1 MIQQDRRKWIV
12 LGGLFLCLFV
22 IVGPSVD
29 SIGVY
34 FTPLLHE
41 LHGTRAQVS
50 LMFTIFAA
58 ALGITTFFVGW
69 LLDRVDARPL
79 MITGAAM
86 VGVTFITASYSH
98 SLPGLLASFLLMGV
112 GVGASGMGP
121 SAVVIA
127 KWFTERRALAMAVLV
142 AGMSAGSVLVTPLAA
157 KILTLSGWRACFK
170 LISLPIFVVAIP
182 ILAFVVKSRPPRSES
197 KVMIKQINLLPGLEL
212 APALRS
218 ASFRKLVAV
227 SLLTGIGMYGPF
239 FHFIPFLITAGYTT
253 ANAAWVYSAKSLV
266 SMVCGPTI
274 GTFADRWGCRRVLA
288 IGNAITGI
296 GILAMLGAAHP
307 SARISTAAVIAF
319 VFLYGSCGG
328 TVVSLIPDL
337 TVESI
342 GLRRFGT
349 LSGILLLTA
358 TVGQSVGPPIVGKL
372 YDLSGSYAV
381 PFTAG
386 FGLEIVA
393 AFITWRI
400 FPVPGRDQVPLAPDL
415 PTVASYEHHA

>member
-1 MIQQDRRKWIV
+1 MIQQDRRKWII

-22 IVGPSVD
+22 IVGPTSD

-69 LLDRVDARPL
+69 LLDWIDARPL
-79 MITGAAM
+79 MITGAAV

-98 SLPGLLASFLLMGV
+98 SLPGLLASFLFMGI

-127 KWFTERRALAMAVLV
+127 KWFTERRAFAMAILV

-157 KILTLSGWRACFK
+157 KILTLSGWRTCFQ
-170 LISLPIFVVAIP
+170 LIAVPIFVVAIP
-182 ILAFVVKSRPPRSES
+182 ILAFVAKSRSSTGVSNSKIRSAN
-197 KVMIKQINLLPGLEL
+197 VLPGLDL

-218 ASFRKLVAV
+218 DAFLKLIAV
-227 SLLTGIGMYGPF
+227 SLLTGIGMFGPF

-253 ANAAWVYSAKSLV
+253 ANAAWIYSAKSLV
-266 SMVCGPTI
+266 SMVCGPTM
-274 GTFADRWGCRRVLA
+274 GNFADRWGCRRVLA
-288 IGNAITGI
+288 FGNAITGL
-296 GILAMLGAAHP
+296 GILAMLAAGNP
-307 SARISTAAVIAF
+307 NPRISTASVIAF
-319 VFLYGSCGG
+319 VLLYGSCGG
-328 TVVSLIPDL
+328 TVVSLVPAL
-337 TVESI
+337 TVESV

-358 TVGQSVGPPIVGKL
+358 TIGQSAGPPIVGKL
-372 YDLSGSYAV
+372 YDLSGSYTLPFAV
-381 PFTAG
+381 G
-386 FGLEIVA
+386 FGMEIVA

-400 FPVPGRDQVPLAPDL
+400 FPAPGSDQVPAATD
-415 PTVASYEHHA
+415 VAAIAGYEHA

>member
-1 MIQQDRRKWIV
+1 MIRQDRRKWIV

-41 LHGTRAQVS
+41 FGRTRAQIS
-50 LMFTIFAA
+50 LMFSIFAA
-58 ALGITTFFVGW
+58 ALGVTTFFVGW
-69 LLDRVDARPL
+69 MLDRIDPRPL

-86 VGVTFITASYSH
+86 VGVTFITAAYSH
-98 SLPGLLASFLLMGV
+98 SLPSLLTSFLIMGI

-127 KWFTERRALAMAVLV
+127 NWFTERRALAMAVLV

-157 KILTLSGWRACFK
+157 KILTLAGWRICFK
-170 LISLPIFVVAIP
+170 LIAVPVFVVAIP
-182 ILAFVVKSRPPRSES
+182 ILAFVVKLPPSLGES
-197 KVMIKQINLLPGLEL
+197 KSTIGQIKTLPGLEL
-212 APALRS
+212 SPALHS
-218 ASFRKLVAV
+218 DAFWKLVAV
-227 SLLTGIGMYGPF
+227 TLLTGIGMYGPF

-274 GTFADRWGCRRVLA
+274 GGFADRWGCRRVLA
-288 IGNAITGI
+288 IGNAVTGI
-296 GILAMLGAAHP
+296 GILVMLGAANH
-307 SARISTAAVIAF
+307 SARISTASVIGF
-319 VFLYGSCGG
+319 VFLFGSCGG
-328 TVVSLIPDL
+328 TVVSLIPAL

-349 LSGILLLTA
+349 LSGVLLLTA
-358 TVGQSVGPPIVGKL
+358 TVGQTLGPPIVGKL
-372 YDLSGSYAV
+372 YDLSGSYAL
-381 PFTAG
+381 PFAAG
-386 FGLEIVA
+386 FGLEVVA

-400 FPVPGRDQVPLAPDL
+400 FPVRGHDQVPLAPSL
-415 PTVASYEHHA
+415 PVAAGYEYRT

>member
-1 MIQQDRRKWIV
+1 MARQDRRKWIV

-41 LHGTRAQVS
+41 LHGTRAQIS
-50 LMFTIFAA
+50 LMFSIFAA

-69 LLDRVDARPL
+69 MLDRVDARPL
-79 MITGAAM
+79 MVTGAAM
-86 VGVTFITASYSH
+86 VGMTFITAALAH
-98 SLPGLLASFLLMGV
+98 SLPSLLVSFLIMGI

-127 KWFTERRALAMAVLV
+127 RWFTERRALAMAVLV

-157 KILTLSGWRACFK
+157 KILTLAGWRVCFK
-170 LISLPIFVVAIP
+170 LIAIPIFIVAIP
-182 ILAFVVKSRPPRSES
+182 ILALVAKRPPSSGES
-197 KVMIKQINLLPGLEL
+197 KSSNGQNNALPGLEL
-212 APALRS
+212 SPALHS
-218 ASFRKLVAV
+218 NAFWKLVAV
-227 SLLTGIGMYGPF
+227 TLLTGIGLYGPF

-266 SMVCGPTI
+266 SMVFGPTI
-274 GTFADRWGCRRVLA
+274 GSLADRWGCRRVLA
-288 IGNAITGI
+288 FGNAITGI
-296 GILAMLGAAHP
+296 GILVMLGAANH
-307 SARISTAAVIAF
+307 SARISTASVIAF
-319 VFLYGSCGG
+319 VFLFGSCGG
-328 TVVSLIPDL
+328 TVVSLVPAL

-358 TVGQSVGPPIVGKL
+358 TVGQTLGPPMVGKL
-372 YDLSGSYAV
+372 YDLSGSYAL
-381 PFTAG
+381 PFATG
-386 FGLEIVA
+386 FALEIAA
-393 AFITWRI
+393 AFVTWRI
-400 FPVPGRDQVPLAPDL
+400 FPAPGCDQMPVAPSRQAAAGYS
-415 PTVASYEHHA
+415 T